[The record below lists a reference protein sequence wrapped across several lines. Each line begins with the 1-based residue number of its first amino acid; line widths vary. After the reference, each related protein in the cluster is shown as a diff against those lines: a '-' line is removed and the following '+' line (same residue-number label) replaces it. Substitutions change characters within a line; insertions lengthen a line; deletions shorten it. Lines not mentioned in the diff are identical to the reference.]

1 MSDDIAGFRVS
12 PAQHHLHR
20 LRSALTGAAPFVVRL
35 DAELPGNVDPERLR
49 QALLTETAR
58 HEILRTQVMAAPGV
72 GIPVQVIADEPGI
85 GTGEPDT
92 ADGALPVRF
101 SIGES
106 AGGTRRLTLAADPGV
121 ADPTTLTGLLSA
133 ALGRAG
139 GDDEEEP
146 VQYAD
151 VAEWFH
157 QLLDEPE
164 TAAAQDR
171 WRRVLAAD
179 AAEPDLPLRPAAPTD
194 YRPETTALVLAQGP
208 SRDIAA
214 RAAGL
219 GISEGALTAAAWGVT
234 LGGGGNGEPLT
245 LGVTVNGRTAPELQ
259 GAPGPYDR
267 TVPITFPGGAD
278 TSSLARAVDTAIR
291 QATEDS
297 DVFRWDTVATGDHEP
312 YCRFSAGHLDVSAL
326 VTGDTVRGLAVTDRA
341 DRHDL
346 RLLVV
351 RHAQDRLELRLD
363 YDADRCDPQTAELL
377 VARTAAALTGFCA
390 EPGIPLGDV
399 VLSTGRDAELSRR
412 YGTGETPTDTGTDNT
427 VLDVIREH
435 VLARPDAPAVVSHD
449 GRLDYAGLDAAADSL
464 ATALRAAGCAPG
476 DRVALCLDR
485 GVLIPV
491 AVLAILRCGAAYVP
505 LDSRNPAERLAGM
518 VADSG
523 ATVLLADETGQQALA
538 DADPGLPVV
547 DPAAAWTTPADGTT
561 VPGTPERSAYVIFT
575 SGSTGRPKGVE
586 ITHRNLAHST
596 RARLSVY
603 RPEPDSAAL
612 LIPTIA
618 FDSSVA
624 VLFGTLCAGGC
635 LVVPGEKESGDPGAL
650 AQLAVEQGVT
660 DLLCVPSLY
669 RPLLEELAAREG
681 VRLRRAVVAG
691 EEFPMVLAGRHHEA
705 LPTVLLFNEYGPTE
719 ATVWCT
725 VHQVSPERSER
736 VPIGRPRP
744 GVQLYVVGPDGAQ
757 VPYGA
762 RGELWIGGPSVAAGY
777 VGSPELTAGRFLD
790 DPFAP
795 GPGARV
801 YRTGDLVRYRPG
813 GVLEFLGRTDRQV
826 KIRGFRV
833 ELEEIES
840 RLAAQPGVTAAAVV
854 DRTDESG
861 STRLAAYVVLR
872 APATADSVRAAAGRA
887 LPAYMLPAIDA
898 LPELPALPNG
908 KVDHAALR
916 KLAPIRASAVYVAP
930 RTPVEQ
936 ALAEAWQQVL
946 GCERVGVEDNFF
958 DLGGDSIRVVQVRSQ
973 ARRRGVLIQVTDL
986 MRHPTIAALAPLATA
1001 VEDGGDGPSPS
1012 ATELLPDAVR
1022 AGLPDEVENAWPLSS
1037 LQAGML
1043 FHTAFERGERLLYHD
1058 VTTLRLRSTLDVP
1071 AFESAV
1077 AELCRRH
1084 AMLRV
1089 SIDLA
1094 HPAGPLQL
1102 VHRSVPAPMRVV
1114 DLRSAPA
1121 GRQRSQVDADVERE
1135 RATPFVLEQ
1144 APLLRFVL
1152 HLLGEDEFQLTL
1164 AVHHAVLDGWSVTVL
1179 LTELMD
1185 CYQHAADPAAP
1196 APPPA
1201 PAASY
1206 GRFLALEQAALE
1218 GPDGDWWAR
1227 RTEDLPIGRLGG
1239 SGLADGAGEQ
1249 RLGAEL
1255 VPEVCEAL
1263 QRVAGQAGVPVKSVL
1278 LAVHLKVLA
1287 VMTGRDDVV
1296 TGLVTNG
1303 RPEDEEGSDA
1313 MLGLFLNT
1321 LPLRTALP
1329 GGSWLDLIGHVFA
1342 EERAMLPHRW
1352 YPMSRIRQARAADS
1366 LFEAAFNYVHFHR
1379 YGELS
1384 TRGGLEVLEAAFHG
1398 DTNLPLMTDFIQDP
1412 VSGRIELSIAFDP
1425 SLYRPE
1431 FIEAMADRYR
1441 SALDAVVAAPEL
1453 PHTAD
1458 PLLSEAERLRLTAT
1472 AHGARTAP
1480 TAGSLVPGLAAAL
1493 TAAGDRT
1500 AVEAPDGSLS
1510 HRELLDAARAFGA
1523 AARTE
1528 LAASATG
1535 GEPVVA
1541 LLLPRG
1547 VALVTAAVGCLL
1559 AGVPFVVCDPGRRA
1573 ERLRDMLLDAGAG
1586 LIVAAEPD
1594 RLGGAVPEGVSC
1606 RTPGGLSGSGTPG
1619 LDADPHPEQL
1629 AYLVFTSGS
1638 TGRPKPVAV
1647 SHRALAN
1654 RVEWAQ
1660 QTYPLR
1666 PDDRLLALASPVFDF
1681 AVWEVS
1687 GPLLAGA
1694 CLVEAPELTDTDSSL
1709 AELLRSTRATVAH
1722 VVPSLLGG
1730 LVSDPAL
1737 AEGNELRLLLVGGEA
1752 FPAPLLAEL
1761 RGQLRCEVINQ
1772 YGPAEATIDA
1782 TFHRAGPADSGQP
1795 GRPGT
1800 GPTSGPAT
1808 VPIGRPINNVSV
1820 HLLGENLVPVP
1831 PGCVGEMFIGGE
1843 APARGYHSQP
1853 ARTAEVFLPDP
1864 YSEAPGARMYR
1875 TGDLA
1880 RLLPDGALEFLGRTD
1895 DQVQVN
1901 GVRVEPGEIEAV
1913 LYADGRLAEA
1923 AVVAHTTHR
1932 GGVHLV
1938 AHVAPREGV
1947 GLTPDEVLDGLTG
1960 LPDALRPGLA
1970 VVHGALPRTAGG
1982 KIDRLALRTA
1992 GLPGRPGT
2000 DRVAAATEL
2009 EERLAARWSEVFDTT
2024 ALGVTDDF
2032 FELGGD
2038 SILALQLVARARR
2051 DGIALTPRSIYTHR
2065 TIRALARVLS
2075 DAEPSGATAVPGQG
2089 AAALVALRADGD
2101 LPPFF
2106 CVHAS
2111 NGSAAPYATLA
2122 TALPSPRPFFALDAE
2137 GLAPDGPELASVAAL
2152 AAHYLAQVRAQQP
2165 NGPYRL
2171 GGWSTGSAVAHE
2183 MAAQLRAAGEDVA
2196 ALVLLDPSVP
2206 PRLSSP
2212 PDQADLL
2219 WLFLRDLAGLVGR
2232 PTPQLDV
2239 EQLRESGPAARRQAV
2254 LSVIRSAGL
2263 VTEETMPEVAAR
2275 LGVFGAVVSAAAVWQ
2290 PARYDGPLT
2299 LMVAGDAEVAAERLS
2314 GWRRFTTGE
2323 ATARAVAGSHHTM
2336 LRSPAVGGLAELLDS
2351 LLNR

>member
-20 LRSALTGAAPFVVRL
+20 LRSALTGAAPFVLRL
-35 DAELPGNVDPERLR
+35 DAELPGTVDPERLR
-49 QALLTETAR
+49 QALLTATAR
-58 HEILRTQVMAAPGV
+58 HEILRTRVVAASGV
-72 GIPVQVIADEPGI
+72 GVPVQVIADGPGI
-85 GTGEPDT
+85 GDPGA

-101 SIGES
+101 RIGQS
-106 AGGTRRLTLAADPGV
+106 ADGTRRLTLAADPEV
-121 ADPTTLTGLLSA
+121 ADLATLTGLLSA
-133 ALGRAG
+133 ALGRAAG
-139 GDDEEEP
+139 EDEEDP

-157 QLLDEPE
+157 QLLGEPE

-194 YRPETTALVLAQGP
+194 YRPETTALVLGPGP
-208 SRDIAA
+208 SREIAA
-214 RAAGL
+214 RAAEL
-219 GISEGALTAAAWGVT
+219 GVGEGALTTAAWGVA
-234 LGGGGNGEPLT
+234 LGGGGNGEPPA

-267 TVPITFPGGAD
+267 TVPIAFPGGAD
-278 TSSLARAVDTAIR
+278 TSSLVRAVDAAIR
-291 QATEDS
+291 QATEDG
-297 DVFRWDTVATGDHEP
+297 DVFRWDTAATGDSEP

-351 RHAQDRLELRLD
+351 RHSQDRLELRLD

-377 VARTAAALTGFCA
+377 AARTAAALAEFCA
-390 EPGIPLGDV
+390 EPAIPLGDV
-399 VLSTGRDAELSRR
+399 VLSTERDAELCRR
-412 YGTGETPTDTGTDNT
+412 FGTGETQADTETDRT
-427 VLDVIREH
+427 VLDLIREH

-449 GRLDYAGLDAAADSL
+449 GRLDYAGLDAAAGSL
-464 ATALRAAGCAPG
+464 AAALRAAGCAPG

-485 GVLIPV
+485 GVLMPV

-518 VADSG
+518 VTDSG

-538 DADPGLPVV
+538 GADPGLPVV
-547 DPAAAWTTPADGTT
+547 DPAVAWTTPAAGTT
-561 VPGTPERSAYVIFT
+561 VPVTPEQPAYVIFT

-586 ITHRNLAHST
+586 ITHRNLAHAT

-624 VLFGTLCAGGC
+624 VLFGTLGAGGC
-635 LVVPGEKESGDPGAL
+635 LVVPGEKESGDPAAL
-650 AQLAVEQGVT
+650 AQLAVEHGVT

-669 RPLLEELAAREG
+669 RALLEELAAREG

-691 EEFPMVLAGRHHEA
+691 EEFPVVLADRHHEA
-705 LPTVLLFNEYGPTE
+705 LPAVLLFNEYGPTE

-725 VHQVSPERSER
+725 VQQVTPERSER

-744 GVQLYVVGPDGAQ
+744 GVRLYVVGPDGAQ

-762 RGELWIGGPSVAAGY
+762 RGELWIGGPSVAVGY

-795 GPGARV
+795 GTGTRV

-861 STRLAAYVVLR
+861 STRLAAYVVVR
-872 APATADSVRAAAGRA
+872 APVTADSVRAAAERA
-887 LPAYMLPAIDA
+887 LPAYMLPAIDV
-898 LPELPALPNG
+898 LPELPTLPNG

-916 KLAPIRASAVYVAP
+916 KLAPIRAAAVYVAP
-930 RTPVEQ
+930 RTPVEEV
-936 ALAEAWQQVL
+936 LAEAWQQVL

-958 DLGGDSIRVVQVRSQ
+958 DLGGDSIRVVQVRLQ
-973 ARRRGVLIQVTDL
+973 ARRRGVLVQVTDL

-1001 VEDGGDGPSPS
+1001 AEDGGQGPSPS
-1012 ATELLPDAVR
+1012 AAEVLLPDAVR

-1058 VTTLRLRSTLDVP
+1058 VTTLRLRSALDVP

-1102 VHRSVPAPMRVV
+1102 VHRSVPSPLRVA
-1114 DLRSAPA
+1114 DLRSVPA
-1121 GRQRSQVDADVERE
+1121 DRQRSQVDADVEDE

-1152 HLLGEDEFQLTL
+1152 HLLGDDEFQLTL

-1185 CYQHAADPAAP
+1185 CYRHAADPAAP
-1196 APPPA
+1196 APAPA

-1239 SGLADGAGEQ
+1239 SGLADGVGEQ

-1255 VPEVCEAL
+1255 APETCEAL

-1329 GGSWLDLIGHVFA
+1329 GGSWLDLVGHVFA

-1384 TRGGLEVLEAAFHG
+1384 SRSGLEVLDAVFHG

-1431 FIEAMADRYR
+1431 FIEAMAGRYR
-1441 SALDAVVAAPEL
+1441 AALDALVAAPEL

-1458 PLLSEAERLRLTAT
+1458 RLLSDAERLRLTAT
-1472 AHGARTAP
+1472 AHGAKAEP

-1493 TAAGDRT
+1493 AAAGDRT
-1500 AVEAPDGSLS
+1500 AVEASDGSIGY
-1510 HRELLDAARAFGA
+1510 RELLDAAREFGA

-1528 LAASATG
+1528 AAAPATG

-1547 VALVTAAVGCLL
+1547 IALVTAAVGCLL
-1559 AGVPFVVCDPGRRA
+1559 AGVPFVVCDPGQRA
-1573 ERLRDMLLDAGAG
+1573 ERLRDMLVAAGAG
-1586 LIVAAEPD
+1586 LVVAAEPD
-1594 RLGGAVPEGVSC
+1594 RLAAAVPKGVPC
-1606 RTPGGLSGSGTPG
+1606 RTPDGLRGSGTPG
-1619 LDADPHPEQL
+1619 PDADPHPEQL

-1660 QTYPLR
+1660 RTYPLR

-1681 AVWEVS
+1681 AVWEVF

-1694 CLVEAPELTDTDSSL
+1694 CLVEAPDLTDTDSSL
-1709 AELLRSTRATVAH
+1709 AELLHSTRTTVAH

-1730 LVSDPAL
+1730 LVTDPAL
-1737 AEGNELRLLLVGGEA
+1737 ADVNDLRLLLVGGEA

-1761 RGQLRCEVINQ
+1761 CRQLKCEVINQ

-1782 TFHRAGPADSGQP
+1782 TFHQVGPTHSGQP
-1795 GRPGT
+1795 GR
-1800 GPTSGPAT
+1800 PAT
-1808 VPIGRPINNVSV
+1808 VPIGRPIDNVSV

-1843 APARGYHSQP
+1843 APARGYHGQP
-1853 ARTAEVFLPDP
+1853 ARTAEAFLPDP
-1864 YSEAPGARMYR
+1864 YSEVPGARMYR

-1901 GVRVEPGEIEAV
+1901 GVRVEPGEIEAA

-1923 AVVAHTTHR
+1923 AVVAHPAHR

-1938 AHVAPREGV
+1938 AHVTPREGAV
-1947 GLTPDEVLDGLTG
+1947 LTPDEVLDGLTG

-1970 VVHGALPRTAGG
+1970 VVHGELPRTAGG
-1982 KIDRLALRTA
+1982 KIDRSALRTA
-1992 GLPGRPGT
+1992 GLPGRPGA
-2000 DRVAAATEL
+2000 DRVAAATKL
-2009 EERLAARWSEVFDTT
+2009 EGRLADRWSEVFDTT
-2024 ALGVTDDF
+2024 GLGVTDDF

-2065 TIRALARVLS
+2065 TIRALARTLS
-2075 DAEPSGATAVPGQG
+2075 DTEPAGATAVPGRG
-2089 AAALVALRADGD
+2089 TGALVALRADGD

-2111 NGSAAPYATLA
+2111 NGSAAPYAALA
-2122 TALPSPRPFFALDAE
+2122 TALPRTGPFFALDAE

-2152 AAHYLAQVRAQQP
+2152 AAHYLAQVRAEQP

-2171 GGWSTGSAVAHE
+2171 GGWSTGAAVAHE
-2183 MAAQLRAAGEDVA
+2183 MAAQLRAAGDEVA

-2206 PRLSSP
+2206 PMLSSP

-2232 PTPQLDV
+2232 PVPPLDA
-2239 EQLRESGPAARRQAV
+2239 EQLRASGPAAGRRAV
-2254 LSVIRSAGL
+2254 LSVISSAGL
-2263 VTEETMPEVAAR
+2263 VTEEAMPEVAAR
-2275 LGVFGAVVSAAAVWQ
+2275 LGVFGAMVSAAAVWQ

-2299 LMVAGDAEVAAERLS
+2299 LMVAGDAEAAAERLS

-2336 LRSPAVGGLAELLDS
+2336 LRPPAVAGLAGLLDS

>member
-35 DAELPGNVDPERLR
+35 EAELPGSADPERLR
-49 QALLTETAR
+49 QALLSATAR
-58 HEILRTQVMAAPGV
+58 HEVLRTQVVAASGV
-72 GIPVQVIADEPGI
+72 GVPVQVIADEPGI
-85 GTGEPDT
+85 GD
-92 ADGALPVRF
+92 ADAAGSGLPVRF
-101 SIGES
+101 GIGES
-106 AGGTRRLTLAADPGV
+106 ADGTRRLTLAADPAA
-121 ADPTTLTGLLSA
+121 ADLATLVGLLSA
-133 ALGRAG
+133 ALGRAA

-164 TAAAQDR
+164 TTAAQDR
-171 WRRVLAAD
+171 WRRVLAAE

-194 YRPETTALVLAQGP
+194 YRPETTALVLAPGL
-208 SRDIAA
+208 SRQIAV
-214 RAAGL
+214 RAAEL
-219 GISEGALTAAAWGVT
+219 GVTEGALTTAAWGVA
-234 LGGGGNGEPLT
+234 LGGGGNGEPPA
-245 LGVTVNGRTAPELQ
+245 LGVTVNGRAAPELQ

-267 TVPITFPGGAD
+267 TVPIAFPDGAD
-278 TSSLARAVDTAIR
+278 TSSLARAVDAAIR
-291 QATEDS
+291 QATEDA
-297 DVFRWDTVATGDHEP
+297 DVFRWDAAATGDNEP
-312 YCRFSAGHLDVSAL
+312 YCRFSAGHLDISAL
-326 VTGDTVRGLAVTDRA
+326 VADGTVRGLAVTDRA

-351 RHAQDRLELRLD
+351 RHSPDRLELRLD
-363 YDADRCDPQTAELL
+363 YDAARCEPQSAELIA
-377 VARTAAALTGFCA
+377 ARTAAALAQFCA
-390 EPGIPLGDV
+390 EQAIPLGDLA
-399 VLSTGRDAELSRR
+399 LSTERDAELCRR
-412 YGTGETPTDTGTDNT
+412 HGTGETLPDSDRT
-427 VLDVIREH
+427 VLHLIREH
-435 VLARPDAPAVVSHD
+435 VLARPEAPAVVSHD

-485 GVLIPV
+485 GVLTPV

-518 VADSG
+518 VADAG
-523 ATVLLADETGQQALA
+523 VTVLLADETGQKALA
-538 DADPGLPVV
+538 GAGPGIPVV
-547 DPAAAWTTPADGTT
+547 APAAAWTTPADGNT
-561 VPGTPERSAYVIFT
+561 VPVTPDRPAYVIFT

-603 RPEPDSAAL
+603 RPEPESAAL

-624 VLFGTLCAGGC
+624 VLFGALAAGGC
-635 LVVPGEKESGDPGAL
+635 LVVPGDKESGDPAAL
-650 AQLAVEQGVT
+650 AGLAVDHGVT
-660 DLLCVPSLY
+660 DLLCVPTLY
-669 RPLLEELAAREG
+669 RPLIEELSAREG
-681 VRLRRAVVAG
+681 VRLRRALVAG
-691 EEFPMVLAGRHHEA
+691 EECPAALADRHHEV
-705 LPTVLLFNEYGPTE
+705 LPSVLLFNEYGPTE

-725 VHQVSPERSER
+725 VQQVTPERSER

-744 GVQLYVVGPDGAQ
+744 GVRLHVVGPDGAQ

-762 RGELWIGGPSVAAGY
+762 RGELWIGGPSVAVGY
-777 VGSPELTAGRFLD
+777 VGSPELTAERFLD
-790 DPFAP
+790 DPFTAEP
-795 GPGARV
+795 GSRV
-801 YRTGDLVRYRPG
+801 YRSGDLVRYRSD

-854 DRTDESG
+854 DRTDEAG

-872 APATADSVRAAAGRA
+872 APATADSVRAAAQSA

-898 LPELPALPNG
+898 LPELPTLPNG

-916 KLAPIRASAVYVAP
+916 KLAPIRAAAVYVAP

-936 ALAEAWQQVL
+936 VLAEAWQQVL

-958 DLGGDSIRVVQVRSQ
+958 DLGGDSIRVVQVRLQ

-1001 VEDGGDGPSPS
+1001 VEDGEPTPT
-1012 ATELLPDAVR
+1012 ATEPLLPDGVR

-1058 VTTLRLRSTLDVP
+1058 VTTLRLRSALDVP
-1071 AFESAV
+1071 AFEAAV

-1102 VHRSVPAPMRVV
+1102 VHRSVPAPLRMV
-1114 DLRSAPA
+1114 DLRDVPT
-1121 GRQRSQVDADVERE
+1121 GRQRSRVDADVEHE

-1144 APLLRFVL
+1144 APLVRFVV

-1196 APPPA
+1196 APRPA
-1201 PAASY
+1201 PAATY

-1227 RTEDLPIGRLGG
+1227 RTEDLPTGRLGG
-1239 SGLADGAGEQ
+1239 SGLADGVGEQ
-1249 RLGAEL
+1249 RLGTQLA
-1255 VPEVCEAL
+1255 PETCEAV
-1263 QRVAGQAGVPVKSVL
+1263 QRVAGQAGVPVKNVL

-1303 RPEDEEGSDA
+1303 RPEDEEDSDA

-1384 TRGGLEVLEAAFHG
+1384 TRSGVEVLDAVFHG

-1412 VSGRIELSIAFDP
+1412 VGGGIELSIAFDP
-1425 SLYRPE
+1425 SLHRPE
-1431 FIEAMADRYR
+1431 FIEAMVDRYR
-1441 SALDAVVAAPEL
+1441 SALDALIAAPEL

-1458 PLLSEAERLRLTAT
+1458 PLLSYAERLRLTAT
-1472 AHGARTAP
+1472 AHGAKTAP
-1480 TAGSLVPGLAAAL
+1480 AAGSPVAGLAAAL
-1493 TAAGDRT
+1493 AASGDRT
-1500 AVEAPDGSLS
+1500 AVEASDGSIS
-1510 HRELLDAARAFGA
+1510 HRQLLDAARAFGA
-1523 AARTE
+1523 AARPE
-1528 LAASATG
+1528 PAAPGTG
-1535 GEPVVA
+1535 GEPAVA

-1559 AGVPFVVCDPGRRA
+1559 AGVPFVVCDPDQPA
-1573 ERLRDMLLDAGAG
+1573 ERLRDMLVDAGAG
-1586 LIVAAEPD
+1586 LIVAADPG
-1594 RLGGAVPEGVSC
+1594 RIAGAVPEGVPC
-1606 RTPGGLSGSGTPG
+1606 RTPDELRGSGAPG
-1619 LDADPHPEQL
+1619 PDADPHPEHL

-1660 QTYPLR
+1660 RTYPLG

-1681 AVWEVS
+1681 AVWEVF

-1694 CLVEAPELTDTDSSL
+1694 CLVEAPDLTETGVSL
-1709 AELLRSTRATVAH
+1709 AELLRSTRTTVAH
-1722 VVPSLLGG
+1722 LVPSLLGG
-1730 LVSDPAL
+1730 LLTDPAL
-1737 AEGNELRLLLVGGEA
+1737 AEGNDLRLLLVGGEA

-1761 RGQLRCEVINQ
+1761 RNQLRCEVINQ

-1782 TFHRAGPADSGQP
+1782 TFHRAGPEVSGQP
-1795 GRPGT
+1795 GR
-1800 GPTSGPAT
+1800 PAT
-1808 VPIGRPINNVSV
+1808 VPIGRPISNVSV
-1820 HLLGENLVPVP
+1820 HLLGENLAPVP

-1843 APARGYHSQP
+1843 APARGYHGRP
-1853 ARTAEVFLPDP
+1853 ARTAEAFLPDP
-1864 YSEAPGARMYR
+1864 YSGVPGARMYR

-1901 GVRVEPGEIEAV
+1901 GVRVEPGEIEAA

-1923 AVVAHTTHR
+1923 AVVAHSTHR
-1932 GGVHLV
+1932 GGVQLV
-1938 AHVAPREGV
+1938 AHVTPREGV

-1982 KIDRLALRTA
+1982 KIDRVALRTA
-1992 GLPGRPGT
+1992 GLPGRPGS

-2009 EERLAARWSEVFDTT
+2009 EGRLAVRWSEVFDTT
-2024 ALGVTDDF
+2024 ELGVTDDF

-2065 TIRALARVLS
+2065 TIRALARELGG
-2075 DAEPSGATAVPGQG
+2075 AEPSGATAVPGRG

-2111 NGSAAPYATLA
+2111 NGSAAPYAALAATL
-2122 TALPSPRPFFALDAE
+2122 TRPGPFFALDAE
-2137 GLAPDGPELASVAAL
+2137 GLAPDGPELASVPAL
-2152 AAHYLAQVRAQQP
+2152 AAHYLAQIRAEQP

-2171 GGWSTGSAVAHE
+2171 GGWSTGAAVAHE
-2183 MAAQLRAAGEDVA
+2183 MAAQLRAAGDEVA
-2196 ALVLLDPSVP
+2196 ALVLLDPSTP
-2206 PRLSSP
+2206 PRLPSP

-2219 WLFLRDLAGLVGR
+2219 WLFLRDLAGLTGR
-2232 PTPQLDV
+2232 AAPPLDA
-2239 EQLRESGPAARRQAV
+2239 EQVRKLDPADRRRAV
-2254 LSVIRSAGL
+2254 LSAIRSAGL
-2263 VTEETMPEVAAR
+2263 VAEETMPEVAAR
-2275 LGVFGAVVSAAAVWQ
+2275 LGVFGAMVSAAAVWQ
-2290 PARYDGPLT
+2290 PARYDGPLA
-2299 LMVAGDAEVAAERLS
+2299 LMVAGDAGAAAERLS

-2323 ATARAVAGSHHTM
+2323 ATARAVAGNHHTM
-2336 LRSPAVGGLAELLDS
+2336 LRPPAVAGLAEVLDS
-2351 LLNR
+2351 LLNG